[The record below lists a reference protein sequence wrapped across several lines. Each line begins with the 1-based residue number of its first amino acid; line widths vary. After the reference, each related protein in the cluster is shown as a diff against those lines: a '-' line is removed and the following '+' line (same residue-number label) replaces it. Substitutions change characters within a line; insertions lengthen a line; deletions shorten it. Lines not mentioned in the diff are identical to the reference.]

1 MNLSTRKIVISG
13 MLGAISIILGAT
25 GLGLIPVPTPAGHAT
40 IMHVPAIIGGVLE
53 GPVVGLFI
61 GLIFGIFSFIRAT
74 NPIFADPLIAVVPR
88 LFIGVGA
95 YYIYYLLKKY
105 NVSFALILAGIIGT
119 LINTIFVLGLAV
131 LRGYLPF
138 KAAASVAFLHGIP
151 EVILAAV
158 IVVIVGKAILSIQ
171 KPNEVK
177 NNI

>member
-1 MNLSTRKIVISG
+1 MNLTTRKIVISG

-25 GLGLIPVPTPAGHAT
+25 GIGLIPVPTPAGHAT
-40 IMHVPAIIGGVLE
+40 IMHVPTIIGGVLE
-53 GPVVGLFI
+53 GPVVGFFI

-105 NVSFALILAGIIGT
+105 NVSFALILAGVIGT
-119 LINTIFVLGLAV
+119 IINTGLVLGLAV

-138 KAAASVAFLHGIP
+138 EAAASVAFLHGIP
-151 EVILAAV
+151 EAILAAV
-158 IVVIVGKAILSIQ
+158 IVVIVGKAILSMKSQ
-171 KPNEVK
+171 QG
-177 NNI
+177 